1 MSEINV
7 TPFVDVMLV
16 LLIIFM
22 VAAPLMTVGV
32 PVDLPRTAASPL
44 NQETEPLTITV
55 DPQGRIFLQETEVP
69 MEDLVPRLQAL
80 CRRAGLRGVAGQQVG
95 RGGSLGTSGGQGD
108 QQDTGCGQ
116 PAAVVEQVWVGVL
129 VHGDSLATMFDT
141 QSDGWLKPPGRAQCS
156 LPSRLQLPEPAHP

>member
-1 MSEINV
+1 VEG
-7 TPFVDVMLV
+7 LG
-16 LLIIFM
+16 L
-22 VAAPLMTVGV
+22 G
-32 PVDLPRTAASPL
+32 RR
-44 NQETEPLTITV
+44 QR
-55 DPQGRIFLQETEVP
+55 QGRHPQPLPVGGGG
-69 MEDLVPRLQAL
+69 A
-80 CRRAGLRGVAGQQVG
+80 VAGQQVG